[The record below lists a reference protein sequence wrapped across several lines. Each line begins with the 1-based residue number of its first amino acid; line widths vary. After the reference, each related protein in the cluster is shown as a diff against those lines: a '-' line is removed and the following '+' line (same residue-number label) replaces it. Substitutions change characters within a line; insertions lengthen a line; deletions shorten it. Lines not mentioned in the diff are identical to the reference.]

1 MLVFEERGN
10 RSTRKKTSRN
20 QRQTESILQCSQ
32 LLLGL
37 TAEVVFPQ
45 DLVSGLFLADR
56 LHDDHLERE
65 EPKIFQLHNKQL
77 TRAEQG
83 KRTVQPTSGHGK
95 SMKLKGRTGET
106 EKKGNECMGTVTNI
120 NNTYVKIPPFSL
132 LTTLYLINK

>member
-1 MLVFEERGN
+1 MLVFEKRGN
-10 RSTRKKTSRN
+10 RSIRKKTSRN

-37 TAEVVFPQ
+37 PAEVVFPQ

-65 EPKIFQLHNKQL
+65 EPKNFQLHSKQL

-83 KRTVQPTSGHGK
+83 KRTVHPTSGHGK
-95 SMKLKGRTGET
+95 SIKLRGRTGET
-106 EKKGNECMGTVTNI
+106 EKKG
-120 NNTYVKIPPFSL
+120 K
-132 LTTLYLINK
+132 